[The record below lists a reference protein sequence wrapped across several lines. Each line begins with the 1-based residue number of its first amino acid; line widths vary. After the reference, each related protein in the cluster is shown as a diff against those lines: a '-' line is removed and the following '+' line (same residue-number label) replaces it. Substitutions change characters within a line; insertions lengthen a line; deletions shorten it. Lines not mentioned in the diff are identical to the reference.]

1 MMRTISF
8 DHRINWQGGS
18 PSEHGSQAELC
29 FKARLGR
36 DTVICRVPHKAIL
49 NALHARA
56 IQADVLDIDDEW
68 GEGSERRI
76 CESLFREFRP
86 LFRDLARQKILAG
99 AFALPFGV
107 VRSVLLDEIELHR
120 IARQGTSAH

>member
-1 MMRTISF
+1 MMRSISF
-8 DHRINWQGGS
+8 DHRISWQGSS

-29 FKARLGR
+29 FKARVGP

-49 NALHARA
+49 NALLAHA
-56 IQADVLDIDDEW
+56 IQADVLDIDDDG

-86 LFRDLARQKILAG
+86 VFRDLAREKILAG
-99 AFALPFGV
+99 AFALPFGDL
-107 VRSVLLDEIELHR
+107 RSVLLGEIELHR
-120 IARQGTSAH
+120 RARHGTPAH